1 MIDSDNRPWGRWEE
15 YLNEPGYRVKRIVV
29 NPGKRLSLQKHHSRS
44 EHWVI
49 VNGSGKLTLDDTV
62 REVAAGDAIY
72 IEKGQVHRVENDG
85 EEFMVIIETQL
96 GICVE
101 DDIVRLEDDFGRV
114 SP

>member
-1 MIDSDNRPWGRWEE
+1 MA
-15 YLNEPGYRVKRIVV
+15 
-29 NPGKRLSLQKHHSRS
+29 
-44 EHWVI
+44 
-49 VNGSGKLTLDDTV
+49 SGKLTLDDSV